1 MAQRKVIAIAL
12 GAVAVAG
19 AVGLVA
25 LRRRRAAT
33 APEQPVP
40 AARPTTR
47 ADIVNIAR
55 AELGQREGTKYWA
68 EVLAAGQEKPPHT
81 WCGAFLLW
89 VLRVAGVTDW
99 TYDPGGAWFFKLPI
113 TRDPKPGDIVFFE
126 DKRHVAMVDSVSADG
141 QRLKL
146 IDGAGTGG
154 AVSTRTV
161 DRSAPSSIVS
171 IGPLVG
177 EA

>member
-1 MAQRKVIAIAL
+1 MASSKAVVAL
-12 GAVAVAG
+12 GAVALVG
-19 AVGLVA
+19 AAAA
-25 LRRRRAAT
+25 LAIKSRKSERPAQPPPGPRT
-33 APEQPVP
+33 AS
-40 AARPTTR
+40 R
-47 ADIVNIAR
+47 ADVVNIAR
-55 AELGQREGTKYWA
+55 AELGQRDGSKYWT

-99 TYDPGGAWFFKLPI
+99 TYDPAGAWFFRLPI
-113 TRDPKPGDIVFFE
+113 TQDPQPGDIVFFE
-126 DKRHVAMVDSVSADG
+126 DKRHVAMVDAVSADG

-171 IGPLVG
+171 IEPLVG
-177 EA
+177 QA